1 MEWTTVSVGSSSR
14 VGSRKNDGSGENAA
28 HVPQPTD
35 WAAAFEIAR
44 VLDQSGLPPEQS
56 IKAVGSDGRAAVEE
70 NLGDPAPRGPTGAL

>member
-1 MEWTTVSVGSSSR
+1 MARVRTLPMYRSR
-14 VGSRKNDGSGENAA
+14 LIGPLLSKLRE
-28 HVPQPTD
+28 
-35 WAAAFEIAR
+35 